1 MQSMFKPTQGLMI
14 PFCIPNWILTQELL
28 TQSAETG
35 GRRNTKLSTRRGTR
49 DPQQGARG
57 SGRMA
62 RRCSV
67 SARHGQR
74 APSSSVTAA
83 VSSRAVTAPAR
94 RWWAEWRRIAW
105 ASAATS
111 AWGHRLRPAG
121 TRICTPGALITDQQ
135 TQRTAGWCWKEQYP
149 KNSAHGELRLY
160 PTGIW
165 SPQKG
170 ITSLFM
176 WNNSTFA

>member
-121 TRICTPGALITDQQ
+121 TRICTLGALITDQQ
-135 TQRTAGWCWKEQYP
+135 TQRTAGVMLE
-149 KNSAHGELRLY
+149 G
-160 PTGIW
+160 TV
-165 SPQKG
+165 PQKRCSRG
-170 ITSLFM
+170 VTSISNRDLI
-176 WNNSTFA
+176 SAERHYIVIYVK